1 MLITLTCIPVL
12 ASATVE
18 WVHPV
23 VHLFEV
29 LHQVPVVVRAELA
42 HGAIPLSA
50 GLVDALDVVVQVA
63 PGDGN
68 VAARGAVEPL
78 CVRVE
83 LFHVFHDRQSDPK
96 IIQGMNGKTPT
107 RFVA

>member
-1 MLITLTCIPVL
+1 M
-12 ASATVE
+12 E
-18 WVHPV
+18 WVHSV

-29 LHQVPVVVRAELA
+29 LDHVPVVVRAELA

-68 VAARGAVEPL
+68 VAARGAVEL
-78 CVRVE
+78 LGVRVE
-83 LFHVFHDRQSDPK
+83 LLHVFHDRHPDPE
-96 IIQGMNGKTPT
+96 MS
-107 RFVA
+107 RDS